1 MLHRLRGIIQSVDT
15 RPRGATP
22 SLLPILRSRQ
32 QGEILTAVLG
42 DPDVELS
49 LTSLA
54 ERLHLP
60 YPSVHREIERAEQAG
75 LVVSR
80 RMGNLR
86 LVRANPDSPYYAG
99 LTDVLLKA
107 FGPPAVIGAA
117 LDRVP
122 GIEEAFIFGSW
133 AARYHELQ
141 GPRPVGD
148 IDLLILGDPD
158 RDALY
163 ETTAR
168 TAAQLGREVQVTIRK
183 PGWLTT
189 GTGTFHDTVTSRPL
203 VTVPLDRAEPQP

>member
-1 MLHRLRGIIQSVDT
+1 MDT

-42 DPDVELS
+42 DPDTEVS
-49 LTSLA
+49 LASLA
-54 ERLHLP
+54 EQLQLP

-80 RMGNLR
+80 RLGNLR
-86 LVRANPDSPYYAG
+86 LVRANPDSPYYTG

-107 FGPPAVIGAA
+107 FGPPVVIGAE
-117 LDRVP
+117 LDGVP
-122 GIEEAFIFGSW
+122 GVEEAFIFGSW
-133 AARYHELQ
+133 AARYDEQQ

-148 IDLLILGDPD
+148 IDLLVLGDPD

-163 ETTAR
+163 EATAR
-168 TAAQLGREVQVTIRK
+168 ASAKLGREVQATIRK
-183 PGWLTT
+183 AAWLTT

-203 VTVPLDRAEPQP
+203 VAVPIDRAAPQ

>member
-1 MLHRLRGIIQSVDT
+1 VDI

-42 DPDVELS
+42 DPDVEV
-49 LTSLA
+49 SLA
-54 ERLHLP
+54 TLSEQLHLP

-80 RMGNLR
+80 RLGNLR

-107 FGPPAVIGAA
+107 FGPPAVIGAELA
-117 LDRVP
+117 GVP
-122 GIEEAFIFGSW
+122 GLEEAFIFGSW
-133 AARYHELQ
+133 AARYHEQQ

-148 IDLLILGDPD
+148 IDLLVLGEAD

-163 ETTAR
+163 EATAQ
-168 TAAQLGREVQVTIRK
+168 ASAKLGREVQVTIRK

-203 VTVPLDRAEPQP
+203 VAVPIDRAEPQ

>member
-1 MLHRLRGIIQSVDT
+1 MDT

-42 DPDVELS
+42 DPDVEVT

-60 YPSVHREIERAEQAG
+60 YPSVHREIERAEQSG
-75 LVVSR
+75 LVTSR
-80 RMGNLR
+80 RLGNLR

-107 FGPPAVIGAA
+107 FGPPAVIGAE
-117 LDRVP
+117 LQNVP
-122 GIEEAFIFGSW
+122 GIDEAFIFGSW
-133 AARYHELQ
+133 AARYHEHQ

-148 IDLLILGDPD
+148 IDLLVLGDPD
-158 RDALY
+158 RDTLY
-163 ETTAR
+163 EATAR
-168 TAAQLGREVQVTIRK
+168 ASARLGREIQVTIRK
-183 PGWLTT
+183 PGWITT
-189 GTGTFHDTVTSRPL
+189 GSGTFHDTVTGRPM
-203 VTVPLDRAEPQP
+203 VAVPLHRAAPQ

>member
-1 MLHRLRGIIQSVDT
+1 VDT

-42 DPDVELS
+42 DPDTEVS
-49 LTSLA
+49 LASLA
-54 ERLHLP
+54 EQLQLP

-80 RMGNLR
+80 RLGNLR
-86 LVRANPDSPYYAG
+86 LVRANPDSAYYTG

-107 FGPPAVIGAA
+107 FGPPVVIGAE
-117 LDRVP
+117 LDGVP
-122 GIEEAFIFGSW
+122 GVEEAFIFGSW
-133 AARYHELQ
+133 AARYHEQQ

-148 IDLLILGDPD
+148 IDLLVLGDPD

-163 ETTAR
+163 EATAR
-168 TAAQLGREVQVTIRK
+168 TSAKLGREVQATIRK
-183 PGWLTT
+183 AGWLTT

-203 VTVPLDRAEPQP
+203 VAVPIDRAEPQ

>member
-1 MLHRLRGIIQSVDT
+1 MDI
-15 RPRGATP
+15 RPRGPSP

-42 DPDVELS
+42 DPGAEV
-49 LTSLA
+49 SLA
-54 ERLHLP
+54 SLADRLHLP

-80 RMGNLR
+80 RLGNLR

-107 FGPPAVIGAA
+107 FGPPAIIGAE
-117 LDRVP
+117 LDKVP
-122 GIEEAFIFGSW
+122 GIKEAFIFGSW
-133 AARYHELQ
+133 AARYHEHQ

-163 ETTAR
+163 EATAR
-168 TAAQLGREVQVTIRK
+168 ASTRLGREVQVTIRK
-183 PGWLTT
+183 PGWFTT
-189 GTGTFHDTVTSRPL
+189 GTGTFHDTVTSRPI
-203 VTVPLDRAEPQP
+203 VTVPLDRTEPQA

>member
-1 MLHRLRGIIQSVDT
+1 VDI

-42 DPDVELS
+42 DPDIEMSVA
-49 LTSLA
+49 SLA
-54 ERLHLP
+54 EQLQLP

-80 RMGNLR
+80 RLGNLR

-107 FGPPAVIGAA
+107 FGPPVVIGAELA
-117 LDRVP
+117 GVPRV
-122 GIEEAFIFGSW
+122 EEAFIFGSW
-133 AARYHELQ
+133 AARYHEQQ

-148 IDLLILGDPD
+148 IDLLVLGDAD

-163 ETTAR
+163 EATAR
-168 TAAQLGREVQVTIRK
+168 ASAKLGREVQVTIRK

-203 VTVPLDRAEPQP
+203 VAAPIDRAEPQ

>member
-1 MLHRLRGIIQSVDT
+1 MDT
-15 RPRGATP
+15 RSRGATP

-42 DPDVELS
+42 DPDMEVPLS
-49 LTSLA
+49 ALA

-75 LVVSR
+75 LVRSR
-80 RMGNLR
+80 RLGNLR
-86 LVRANPDSPYYAG
+86 LVRANPESPYYAG

-107 FGPPAVIGAA
+107 FGPPVVIGAE
-117 LDRVP
+117 LDSVP
-122 GIEEAFIFGSW
+122 GIDEAVIFGSW
-133 AARYHELQ
+133 AARYHEQQ

-148 IDLLILGDPD
+148 IDLLVLGQPD

-163 ETTAR
+163 DATAR
-168 TAAQLGREVQVTIRK
+168 ASARLGREVQTTIRK

-189 GTGTFHDTVTSRPL
+189 GTGTFHDTVTSRPI
-203 VTVPLDRAEPQP
+203 VAVPLDRAAQT

>member
-1 MLHRLRGIIQSVDT
+1 MDTGHR
-15 RPRGATP
+15 RPTP

-42 DPDVELS
+42 DPELEHS

-54 ERLHLP
+54 GRLRLP

-75 LVVSR
+75 LVTSR
-80 RMGNLR
+80 RLGNLR
-86 LVRANPDSPYYAG
+86 LVKANPQSPYYAS

-107 FGPPAVIGAA
+107 FGPPVVIATELAGVVGITDAA
-117 LDRVP
+117 
-122 GIEEAFIFGSW
+122 IFGSW
-133 AARYHELQ
+133 AARYHEQQ

-148 IDLLILGDPD
+148 IDLLLLGNPD

-163 ETTAR
+163 EAIAR
-168 TAAQLGREVQVTIRK
+168 ASDHLGREIQVTIRK
-183 PGWLTT
+183 PGWLAT

-203 VTVPLDRAEPQP
+203 VTVPLEQPNVQ

>member
-1 MLHRLRGIIQSVDT
+1 MDT

-42 DPDVELS
+42 DPDVEVS
-49 LTSLA
+49 LASLA

-80 RMGNLR
+80 RLGNLR

-107 FGPPAVIGAA
+107 FGPPAIIGAE
-117 LDRVP
+117 LEEIP
-122 GIEEAFIFGSW
+122 GIKAFIFGSW
-133 AARYHELQ
+133 AARYHEHQ

-163 ETTAR
+163 EATAR
-168 TAAQLGREVQVTIRK
+168 VAARLGREVQVTIRK
-183 PGWLTT
+183 AGWLKA
-189 GTGTFHDTVTSRPL
+189 GNGTFHATVIGRPL
-203 VTVPLDRAEPQP
+203 VAVPLGRGQPQA

>member
-1 MLHRLRGIIQSVDT
+1 VDSTLRG
-15 RPRGATP
+15 PTP

-42 DPDVELS
+42 DPEIEVTLA
-49 LTSLA
+49 TLA
-54 ERLHLP
+54 EQLQLP

-80 RMGNLR
+80 RLGNLR

-107 FGPPAVIGAA
+107 FGPPAVVGSELA
-117 LDRVP
+117 DVP
-122 GIEEAFIFGSW
+122 GVEDAFIFGSW
-133 AARYHELQ
+133 AARYHEQQ

-148 IDLLILGDPD
+148 IDLLVLGDAN

-163 ETTAR
+163 EATAR
-168 TAAQLGREVQVTIRK
+168 ASAKLGREVQVTIRK
-183 PGWLTT
+183 AGWLTT

-203 VTVPLDRAEPQP
+203 VAVPIGRAEPQ